1 MAPTTPSALA
11 DADSG
16 DLTAPIRQI
25 PPRSRITTSERVF
38 AQVRRET
45 GKE

>member
-1 MAPTTPSALA
+1 MQTTLV
-11 DADSG
+11 DDQRRECGG
-16 DLTAPIRQI
+16 D
-25 PPRSRITTSERVF
+25 RVF